1 VAGCA
6 IFRAGAVIAVAAD
19 ALLVEGICPL
29 GNVLIALVAVT
40 FTACFRCAAVIA
52 FQVMVAVAAVD
63 SVPWNRCMGNVVE
76 QYVARYTPVHQSH
89 GIVRFVD
96 RKRRVTND
104 SHEQTV
110 NRQSIC
116 QLPGFV

>member
-1 VAGCA
+1 MAGCA
-6 IFRAGAVIAVAAD
+6 IFRAGTEVAMAAD
-19 ALLVEGICPL
+19 ALLVEGIRPF
-29 GNVLIALVAVT
+29 GNVLIALVTVT
-40 FTACFRCAAVIA
+40 FSACFRRAAVIA

-63 SVPWNRCMGNVVE
+63 SVPWNRCVGSVVE
-76 QYVARYTPVHQSH
+76 QHVARYTPVHQSH
-89 GIVRFVD
+89 GVVRFVD

-116 QLPGFV
+116 QLTGLV